1 MARAS
6 EVAPAGA
13 PAKDSSTGYNIRTFL
28 GRFGA
33 LIFLIALVV
42 LFSVLK
48 PNSFPT
54 AQNLFN
60 IARQASISGLVAV
73 GMTFV
78 ILTGG
83 IDLSVGSL
91 LALSGIIAAAVYKGG
106 TGLLDTA
113 AGEASG
119 SGLFAAIVVAC
130 AVGVI
135 GGFLQGTIVTRLKIP
150 PFIAT
155 LGGMSAFRGLTLLIG
170 NGGPISAFD
179 DTFKVLGQGRVGDL
193 VPIPVIVFLIVA
205 AIAHIILRY
214 TQYGRY
220 VYAVGGNVEAAR
232 LSGLNTGL
240 IILSVYMIVGLT
252 AGFGG
257 FMLASRLNSA
267 EAIAGVGLELT
278 VIAAVVIG
286 GTSLSGGEGGVIGT
300 VIGSLLVSVLTAGLT
315 QLNVTSYVQQILIG
329 LVIVF
334 AVFFDRFTKARR

>member
-1 MARAS
+1 MARAN

-113 AGEASG
+113 AGETSG
-119 SGLFAAIVVAC
+119 SGLFAAIIVAC

-179 DTFKVLGQGRVGDL
+179 DTFKVLGQGRIGDL

-205 AIAHIILRY
+205 VIAHIILRY